1 MVRGSVMKFNVM
13 PKHSFLKEDLIK
25 IADYM
30 YDKELERREWF
41 NKYYGEERQ
50 IASEKGWKKE

>member
-1 MVRGSVMKFNVM
+1 MKFNVM